1 LAKPGP
7 VHDSQVQ
14 VLPGAAARKPLSFA
28 SRLGLNLERID
39 RAQPRVHSLA
49 GATTPR
55 NCGFHDQE

>member
-1 LAKPGP
+1 
-7 VHDSQVQ
+7 VQ